1 MQSLIG
7 TWSLPRATPIEYAD
21 VGVCVCEWYMYV
33 DIQLQWGI
41 PCNVKRLCAH
51 MVSLCG
57 LCCLCSYRRKNVCLN
72 NVLTPLWVSTS
83 YWRCMG
89 LLPDTQNCGLRM
101 RRECRERF
109 PCHWLQRKP
118 LVSDPGMHH
127 STCVTHVP
135 RCMSGSLTGGG
146 GENVPGIPGACA
158 TRNFAYLVRGPWL
171 LLVIPYKPTAN
182 FDPAKRALSAM
193 RKHNG

>member
-1 MQSLIG
+1 MLLFKCYCFVPCVCLLALIKHKKMHNLIHLPYSNTNLERYNDIIPDKPSVLLLVMQSLIG

-101 RRECRERF
+101 RRERF

-127 STCVTHVP
+127 STC
-135 RCMSGSLTGGG
+135 RD
-146 GENVPGIPGACA
+146 AC
-158 TRNFAYLVRGPWL
+158 RDR
-171 LLVIPYKPTAN
+171 
-182 FDPAKRALSAM
+182 
-193 RKHNG
+193 